1 MKLNQQPLRGL
12 IPIILVVICSL
23 IFIWVAENL
32 FDIGPGWQAIYALFF
47 VWTAFVISLIEK
59 WPLAKVRQPYVG
71 FAFLTAALVIG
82 ILHPFVIEWL
92 GYDKLAMAW
101 PLISNLFL
109 GVGVVVA
116 FSNMFVAGL
125 KQPASIAMNSLFM
138 YVFAI
143 ILLLWIGFVP
153 AIWFAFFVFFF
164 FWMGTWPVQ
173 NVPQPGKGILSFVVM
188 GFFAMILWYAFNAL
202 GTSFFN
208 PDAGLWFVI
217 WVFWLV
223 STSWQL
229 ETWPFAKVKQPAKAI
244 GGLVLTVA
252 LTFVT
257 YYIIA
262 DVLKM
267 NLGDAGMYV
276 WVFVSWLYS
285 WDIVFGKW
293 PAERA
298 SKISTEEKPIKE
310 QTTEK
315 EAIKTN

>member
-1 MKLNQQPLRGL
+1 MALNKQPLRGL
-12 IPIILVVICSL
+12 IPIIMVIIASV
-23 IFIWVAENL
+23 IFIEVADKVFN
-32 FDIGPGWQAIYALFF
+32 IGPGWQAIYALFF

-59 WPLAKVRQPYVG
+59 WPLAKVKQPYVG
-71 FAFLTAALVIG
+71 IAFLIAALVIG
-82 ILHPFVIEWL
+82 ILHPFVTEWL
-92 GYDKLAMAW
+92 GYDKLAWAW

-116 FSNMFVAGL
+116 FGNMFVAGL

-153 AIWFAFFVFFF
+153 AIWFAMFVLFF
-164 FWMGTWPVQ
+164 FWMGTWPIQ
-173 NVPQPGKGILSFVVM
+173 NVAQPSKGVLSFVIM
-188 GFFAMILWYAFNAL
+188 GFFAMILWYLFNML
-202 GTSFFN
+202 GTAFFN

-217 WVFWLV
+217 WVWWLV
-223 STSWQL
+223 CTSWQL
-229 ETWPFAKVKQPAKAI
+229 ETWPLAKVKQPAKTI
-244 GGLVLTVA
+244 GGLIITLL

-267 NLGDAGMYV
+267 SLGDAGMYV
-276 WVFVSWLYS
+276 WVFVAWLYS
-285 WDIVFGKW
+285 WDILFGKW

-298 SKISTEEKPIKE
+298 AKKSA
-310 QTTEK
+310 EK
-315 EAIKTN
+315 EVPAAK